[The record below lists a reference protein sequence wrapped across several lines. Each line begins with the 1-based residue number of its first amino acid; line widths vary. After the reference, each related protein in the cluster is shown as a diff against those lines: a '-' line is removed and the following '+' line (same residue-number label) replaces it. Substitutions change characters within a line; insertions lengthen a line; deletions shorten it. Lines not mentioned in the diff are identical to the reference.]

1 MDLPFANGRTLGF
14 YYKIAHYAVLAPIG
28 LLLLVALV
36 YNIFVG
42 ISTAWVYKNIA
53 WTQKR
58 KKAVLASKQLKA
70 DESKLEDTDNGDQ
83 DDEPASSK
91 PPGDNL
97 DTSVWEDIFVMNIKL
112 AGYLLGGCVK
122 LKDLEGDYVVLKIQ
136 DYVVFIPLAIIFIQ
150 ISEVVVC
157 AVLLVILVESLLIEV
172 SAT

>member
-1 MDLPFANGRTLGF
+1 MDSNGKTLGF
-14 YYKIAHYAVLAPIG
+14 YHNIAHYVVLAPIG

-42 ISTAWVYKNIA
+42 ISTGWVYKNIA

-58 KKAVLASKQLKA
+58 KKAVLASKRLKA
-70 DESKLEDTDNGDQ
+70 DESELEDTGDGDQ
-83 DDEPASSK
+83 YDEPASSSK
-91 PPGDNL
+91 PPGDDL
-97 DTSVWEDIFVMNIKL
+97 HTSVWEDIFVMNIKV

-136 DYVVFIPLAIIFIQ
+136 DYVVFIPLAIVFIQ
-150 ISEVVVC
+150 ICEVVVC

-172 SAT
+172 SET